1 MNVVW
6 LHGSGLSGAT
16 WAGFGGMAPDLPGH
30 GSAPRAASPT
40 VESFADAL
48 MPQLPDQMHLVGHSL
63 GGMVALE
70 LAARLKERIRSLVTI
85 EAVPTVHI
93 SRSARITAQIAL
105 WLFRRLGPGGVARLS
120 GLGQPPEAA
129 AHIKPQIAAM
139 SRDRMEDA
147 LTAAFAYDGRPRL
160 ADVTA
165 PALVIVGK
173 NNRQTHV
180 GAQLMAEQLPNATFE
195 IMPGGHILH
204 IEAPD
209 ALRTRIT
216 QFQEAH
222 P

>member
-1 MNVVW
+1 MSVVW

-16 WAGFGGMAPDLPGH
+16 WAGFDGIAPDLPGH
-30 GSAPRAASPT
+30 GSAPRAAAAT

-48 MPQLPDQMHLVGHSL
+48 MPQLPEQVHLVGHSL

-70 LAARLKERIRSLVTI
+70 LAARLKERARSLVTI
-85 EAVPTVHI
+85 EAVPTVHT
-93 SRSARITAQIAL
+93 SRSARLTAQIAL
-105 WLFRRLGPGGVARLS
+105 WMFRRLGPGGVARLS

-129 AHIKPQIAAM
+129 AHIKPLIAAM
-139 SRDRMEDA
+139 SRDGMEDA
-147 LTAAFAYDGRPRL
+147 LTAAFAYEGRPRL
-160 ADVTA
+160 AEVTA

-173 NNRQTHV
+173 NNRQTHA
-180 GAQLMAEQLPNATFE
+180 GAQLMAEQLSDATFE

-204 IEAPD
+204 VEAPD